1 MPVESA
7 EWLPDDP
14 MRDYAAIKAVIN
26 GTEWTIPDDM
36 SLGLRREVEE
46 WVEAGNRIAPA
57 AETKS

>member
-1 MPVESA
+1 
-7 EWLPDDP
+7 
-14 MRDYAAIKAVIN
+14 VIN